1 MKTIVYTGLAALALC
16 VTAAFYACSP
26 KESPV
31 QSDFDFAGSQLRIAL
46 QTADSIRSAQGKT
59 LAELPS
65 PRNIEPDGSMPV
77 GRPDR
82 LVQRLFPRRTVVHVR
97 IHRRR
102 FLETAGRSLYRS
114 PRKPANEP
122 GYARYRLYDV
132 LQLRQRGASRAE
144 RPLQRGAARKRPLA
158 RFALQSHHRLHSLV
172 G

>member
-65 PRNIEPDGSMPV
+65 PRNIEPDGSM
-77 GRPDR
+77 R
-82 LVQRLFPRRTVVHVR
+82 LVDPTDWCSGFFPGELWYMYEYTGDD
-97 IHRRR
+97 
-102 FLETAGRSLYRS
+102 FW
-114 PRKPANEP
+114 K
-122 GYARYRLYDV
+122 
-132 LQLRQRGASRAE
+132 QQAE
-144 RPLQRGAARKRPLA
+144 A
-158 RFALQSHHRLHSLV
+158 
-172 G
+172 